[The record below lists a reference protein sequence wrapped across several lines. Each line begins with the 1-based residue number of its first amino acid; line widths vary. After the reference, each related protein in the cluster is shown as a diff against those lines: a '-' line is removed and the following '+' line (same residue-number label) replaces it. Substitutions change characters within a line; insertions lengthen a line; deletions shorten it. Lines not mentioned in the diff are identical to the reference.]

1 VSRTPDRP
9 PAHERYRDDLA
20 AYALGA
26 LPESEVHDLRVH
38 LEECDPCR
46 QQLRWLQPAVDL
58 LPRSVYQREPPRR
71 LRVRLMKTVRA
82 ESREAAR
89 TDPGPGRRRHW
100 GALVWRPASAVAAIT
115 LLAAGAVAGYLLRQP
130 TDNSS
135 IVAARPVTGASGA
148 RGTLELQ
155 DGSAILHVRGMPS
168 LARNRIYEAWVQ
180 RGGTVEPSSLFV
192 LRRNHTGDAAVPGP
206 LEGADAVLVTREPRG
221 GSPRPTSPP
230 VLRAQLHQ

>member
-1 VSRTPDRP
+1 VSQAPNTPP
-9 PAHERYRDDLA
+9 PHEHYRDDLA

-26 LPESEVHDLRVH
+26 LPEGEADELRVH
-38 LEECDPCR
+38 LEECDACR

-58 LPRSVYQREPPRR
+58 LPRSVHQREPPRR
-71 LRVRLMKTVRA
+71 LRTQLMKTVRA

-89 TDPGPGRRRHW
+89 TDLGSGRRRRW
-100 GALVWRPASAVAAIT
+100 WAPLWRPASAVAAIA
-115 LLAAGAVAGYLLRQP
+115 LVAAGAAAGYLLRQP
-130 TDNSS
+130 ADDSS
-135 IVAARPVTGASGA
+135 VIAARAAPGTPGAS
-148 RGTLELQ
+148 GTLELQ
-155 DGSAILHVRGMPS
+155 GDSGILRVRGLPS
-168 LARNRIYEAWVQ
+168 LASNRVYETWVQ
-180 RGGTVEPSSLFV
+180 RDGTVEPSSLFV